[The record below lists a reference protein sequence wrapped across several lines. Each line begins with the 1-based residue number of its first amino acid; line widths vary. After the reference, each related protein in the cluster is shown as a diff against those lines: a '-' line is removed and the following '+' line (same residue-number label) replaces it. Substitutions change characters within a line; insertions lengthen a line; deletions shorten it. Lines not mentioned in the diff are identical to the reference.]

1 MASKQQRQALNN
13 GINQIID
20 AMSINGS
27 PVVIEVRSLTK
38 KYNGILA
45 VNCISFTVQ
54 RGSITALVG
63 GNGAGKTTTLSMLL
77 GLLLPSEGEI
87 NILGADMLT
96 KRHLVLPRMNFS
108 SPYVGMP
115 ARLTVSENL
124 TVYANLYGLDNVK
137 DRVTSVAKDLQI
149 LDTLKTQLGNLSSGQ
164 KTRVSLAKALI
175 NEPELLILDEPTA
188 SLDPESADWARG
200 HLESYQLRTGAT
212 LLLASHNMG
221 EVERLCHK
229 VLIMKD
235 GTIVD
240 EGSPQRLIANYD
252 RKNLEEVFLD
262 IARDRTHSRDFVP

>member
-115 ARLTVSENL
+115 ARLTVGENL

-149 LDTLKTQLGNLSSGQ
+149 LDTLKIQLGNLSSGQ

-188 SLDPESADWARG
+188 SLGPESADWARG
-200 HLESYQLRTGAT
+200 HLESYQQRTGAT

-221 EVERLCHK
+221 EVARLCHK

>member
-1 MASKQQRQALNN
+1 VVSKQQLQALNN
-13 GINQIID
+13 GIDQIID
-20 AMSINGS
+20 AMSTNGS
-27 PVVIEVRSLTK
+27 PIVIEVQSLTK
-38 KYNGILA
+38 KYDSILA
-45 VNCISFTVQ
+45 INCISFTVQ
-54 RGSITALVG
+54 RGSITALLG

-77 GLLLPSEGEI
+77 GLLLPSEGKI
-87 NILGADMLT
+87 NVLGTDMLT
-96 KRHLVLPRMNFS
+96 NRHLVLPRMNFS
-108 SPYVGMP
+108 SPYVSMP

-137 DRVTSVAKDLQI
+137 DRVKSVAMDLKI
-149 LDTLKTQLGNLSSGQ
+149 LNTLKTPLGNLSSGQ

-188 SLDPESADWARG
+188 SLDPESADWARK

-229 VLIMKD
+229 VLMMKD

-240 EGSPQRLIANYD
+240 EGSPQKLIANYD

-262 IARDRTHSRDFVP
+262 IARDRPHSQNSVP

>member
-87 NILGADMLT
+87 NVLGTDMLT

-149 LDTLKTQLGNLSSGQ
+149 LDTLKTPLGNLSSGQ

-188 SLDPESADWARG
+188 SLDPESADWTRG

-229 VLIMKD
+229 VLMMKD

-252 RKNLEEVFLD
+252 RKNLEEVFLE
-262 IARDRTHSRDFVP
+262 IARDRPHSRDFVP

>member
-1 MASKQQRQALNN
+1 VASKQQRQALNN

-149 LDTLKTQLGNLSSGQ
+149 LDTLKIQLGNLSSGQ

-200 HLESYQLRTGAT
+200 HLESYQQRTGAT

-229 VLIMKD
+229 VLMMKD

>member
-1 MASKQQRQALNN
+1 MASKQQRQALND

-20 AMSINGS
+20 AMSINDS

-54 RGSITALVG
+54 RGSITALLG

-87 NILGADMLT
+87 NVLGTDMLT
-96 KRHLVLPRMNFS
+96 KRYLVLPRMNFS

-115 ARLTVSENL
+115 ARLTVGENL

-149 LDTLKTQLGNLSSGQ
+149 LDTLKTPLGNLSSGQ

-229 VLIMKD
+229 VLMMKD

-252 RKNLEEVFLD
+252 RKNLEEVFLE
-262 IARDRTHSRDFVP
+262 IARNRSHSRDFVP

>member
-1 MASKQQRQALNN
+1 MASKQQRQALND

-20 AMSINGS
+20 AMSINS
-27 PVVIEVRSLTK
+27 SSVVIDVRSLTK

-149 LDTLKTQLGNLSSGQ
+149 LDTLKIQLGNLSSGQ

-212 LLLASHNMG
+212 LFLASHNMG
-221 EVERLCHK
+221 EVEQLCHK
-229 VLIMKD
+229 VLMMKD
-235 GTIVD
+235 GIIVE
-240 EGSPQRLIANYD
+240 EGSPQKLIANYD

-262 IARDRTHSRDFVP
+262 IARDRNHSQDLVP

>member
-115 ARLTVSENL
+115 ARLTVGENL

-149 LDTLKTQLGNLSSGQ
+149 LDTLKIQLGNLSSGQ

-200 HLESYQLRTGAT
+200 HLESYQQRTGAT

-229 VLIMKD
+229 VLMMKD
-235 GTIVD
+235 GTIID

-262 IARDRTHSRDFVP
+262 IARDRTHSRGFVP

>member
-20 AMSINGS
+20 AMSTNGS

-54 RGSITALVG
+54 RGSITALLG

-87 NILGADMLT
+87 NVLGTDMLT

-108 SPYVGMP
+108 SPHVGMP
-115 ARLTVSENL
+115 ARLTVRENL

-137 DRVTSVAKDLQI
+137 DRITSVAKDLQI
-149 LDTLKTQLGNLSSGQ
+149 LDTLKTPLGNLSSGQ

-188 SLDPESADWARG
+188 SLDPESADWTRG

-252 RKNLEEVFLD
+252 RNNLEEVFLE
-262 IARDRTHSRDFVP
+262 IARDRPHSRDFVP